1 MPSLAGHTAATLW
14 NATVDGDE
22 AVLDGV
28 LDTPD
33 GEAPIAIEL
42 ERVDG
47 YWYVELVV
55 VEGAPLQ

>member
-1 MPSLAGHTAATLW
+1 M
-14 NATVDGDE
+14 
-22 AVLDGV
+22 LDGV